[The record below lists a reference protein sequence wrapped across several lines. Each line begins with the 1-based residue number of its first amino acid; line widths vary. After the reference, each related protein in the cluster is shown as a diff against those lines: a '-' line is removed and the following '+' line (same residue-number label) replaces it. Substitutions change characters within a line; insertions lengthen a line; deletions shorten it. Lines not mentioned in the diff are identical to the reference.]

1 MVVDLQGSHSENE
14 SEAHVD
20 SMLVSLTLSLHQVY
34 LTEKNL
40 KLFFYPILRGL
51 AESNHKLQHSFS
63 KYQFA
68 IILKIL
74 RYA

>member
-1 MVVDLQGSHSENE
+1 MSRKLN
-14 SEAHVD
+14 VD
-20 SMLVSLTLSLHQVY
+20 SQVSLTLSLHQVY
-34 LTEKNL
+34 LTEENL

-68 IILKIL
+68 IILEIKVTPQRRVAKGL
-74 RYA
+74 N

>member
-40 KLFFYPILRGL
+40 KLFFLSDTER
-51 AESNHKLQHSFS
+51 FS
-63 KYQFA
+63 
-68 IILKIL
+68 
-74 RYA
+74 

>member
-1 MVVDLQGSHSENE
+1 MSRKLN
-14 SEAHVD
+14 VD
-20 SMLVSLTLSLHQVY
+20 SQVSLTLSLHRVY
-34 LTEKNL
+34 LTEENL

-68 IILKIL
+68 IILGIKITPKRRVAKGL
-74 RYA
+74 N

>member
-1 MVVDLQGSHSENE
+1 MSRKLN
-14 SEAHVD
+14 VD
-20 SMLVSLTLSLHQVY
+20 SQVSLTLSLHQVY
-34 LTEKNL
+34 LTEENL

-68 IILKIL
+68 IILEIKVTPKRRVAKGL
-74 RYA
+74 S